1 MTMTAG
7 EINRSMVVSCLVMLP
22 VAVLAGLVKGLVLR
36 DFYSGVALA
45 FLRLDDNELFT
56 RVTGTEMK

>member
-1 MTMTAG
+1 M
-7 EINRSMVVSCLVMLP
+7 VMLP